1 MCSYLVPAHSLILTD
16 GEVPWA
22 LGQHNLP
29 AYSLYAASRRFQ
41 PVHDLPIT
49 VWQWILNFST
59 LRLFSELRT
68 HILHLYLMPKRH
80 FKVMKHGIICHPQNM
95 PHWLKDYFELKALE
109 KRQVQ
114 EGCWP
119 PLFFLKAGDETSTG
133 KTPLPPPGGKKRS
146 HHQRWGVSA

>member
-49 VWQWILNFST
+49 V
-59 LRLFSELRT
+59 
-68 HILHLYLMPKRH
+68 
-80 FKVMKHGIICHPQNM
+80 
-95 PHWLKDYFELKALE
+95 
-109 KRQVQ
+109 
-114 EGCWP
+114 
-119 PLFFLKAGDETSTG
+119 
-133 KTPLPPPGGKKRS
+133 
-146 HHQRWGVSA
+146 